1 MPEMIEVQIDSVRV
15 HLMTPQRLV
24 VLKQIGSERYLPIW
38 VGPYEAEA
46 ITVALQEVEMI
57 RPLTHDL
64 LKNVFG
70 AFNARIKRIEIVKLQ
85 NEIFYGSI
93 VAEVDGREVNVD
105 SRPSDAIALSVR
117 AHVPILVHHSVMD
130 EAGMILVPYSGYSY
144 DGMFVLADALIE
156 VHPAPV
162 LTLPQ
167 TAPSAADE
175 SPAGKCLRFPVGTPL
190 TEMERDTILATLDT
204 DFPDELKKTIASVPY
219 AAAGKMGL
227 QFRRRFWEE
236 DDGIFGGT
244 SRRTSLVWTWLMR
257 SL

>member
-85 NEIFYGSI
+85 NEIFYGNI

-117 AHVPILVHHSVMD
+117 AHVPILVHHSVME
-130 EAGMILVPYSGYSY
+130 EAGIVPEQDIPEEEEIAEKS
-144 DGMFVLADALIE
+144 E
-156 VHPAPV
+156 PAPMSEESTERLSV
-162 LTLPQ
+162 FEDFLEKLEFDKSDDDDKTDDDD
-167 TAPSAADE
+167 ASA
-175 SPAGKCLRFPVGTPL
+175 SNGP
-190 TEMERDTILATLDT
+190 
-204 DFPDELKKTIASVPY
+204 KKP
-219 AAAGKMGL
+219 KKK
-227 QFRRRFWEE
+227 
-236 DDGIFGGT
+236 
-244 SRRTSLVWTWLMR
+244 
-257 SL
+257 

>member
-117 AHVPILVHHSVMD
+117 AHVPILVHHSVME
-130 EAGMILVPYSGYSY
+130 EAGIVPEQDVSEENE
-144 DGMFVLADALIE
+144 AIE
-156 VHPAPV
+156 KAEPAPLSEESTERLSV
-162 LTLPQ
+162 FEDFLEKLEFDKTD
-167 TAPSAADE
+167 DE
-175 SPAGKCLRFPVGTPL
+175 DKPDDEGSSDTP
-190 TEMERDTILATLDT
+190 
-204 DFPDELKKTIASVPY
+204 KKQ
-219 AAAGKMGL
+219 K
-227 QFRRRFWEE
+227 
-236 DDGIFGGT
+236 
-244 SRRTSLVWTWLMR
+244 
-257 SL
+257 

>member
-70 AFNARIKRIEIVKLQ
+70 AFNAHIKRIEIVKLQ

-93 VAEVDGREVNVD
+93 VAEVDGKEVNVD

-117 AHVPILVHHSVMD
+117 AHVPILVHYSVMD
-130 EAGMILVPYSGYSY
+130 EAGIVPEQDIPEESETPENAEPAPLSEEGTERLSIFE
-144 DGMFVLADALIE
+144 DFLEKLEFDKSDDEDKPDDADA
-156 VHPAPV
+156 
-162 LTLPQ
+162 
-167 TAPSAADE
+167 SASDK
-175 SPAGKCLRFPVGTPL
+175 P
-190 TEMERDTILATLDT
+190 
-204 DFPDELKKTIASVPY
+204 KKP
-219 AAAGKMGL
+219 KKK
-227 QFRRRFWEE
+227 
-236 DDGIFGGT
+236 
-244 SRRTSLVWTWLMR
+244 
-257 SL
+257 

>member
-117 AHVPILVHHSVMD
+117 AHVPILVHHSVME
-130 EAGMILVPYSGYSY
+130 EAGIVPEQDVSEEPAE
-144 DGMFVLADALIE
+144 LE
-156 VHPAPV
+156 KEEPAPLSEEGTERLSV
-162 LTLPQ
+162 FEDFLEKLEFDKTD
-167 TAPSAADE
+167 DE
-175 SPAGKCLRFPVGTPL
+175 DK
-190 TEMERDTILATLDT
+190 
-204 DFPDELKKTIASVPY
+204 PDDEGSSDQPKK
-219 AAAGKMGL
+219 K
-227 QFRRRFWEE
+227 Q
-236 DDGIFGGT
+236 
-244 SRRTSLVWTWLMR
+244 
-257 SL
+257 

>member
-85 NEIFYGSI
+85 NEIFYGNI

-117 AHVPILVHHSVMD
+117 AHVPILVHYSVMD
-130 EAGMILVPYSGYSY
+130 EAGIIPEQDIPEEEELSQK
-144 DGMFVLADALIE
+144 AE
-156 VHPAPV
+156 PAP
-162 LTLPQ
+162 L
-167 TAPSAADE
+167 SE
-175 SPAGKCLRFPVGTPL
+175 EGT
-190 TEMERDTILATLDT
+190 ERLSVFE
-204 DFPDELKKTIASVPY
+204 DFLEKLEFDKPDDKDKP
-219 AAAGKMGL
+219 
-227 QFRRRFWEE
+227 E
-236 DDGIFGGT
+236 DDDDA
-244 SRRTSLVWTWLMR
+244 SASDKPKRPKKK
-257 SL
+257 

>member
-1 MPEMIEVQIDSVRV
+1 MAEMIEVQIDSVRV

-85 NEIFYGSI
+85 NEIFYGNI

-117 AHVPILVHHSVMD
+117 SHVPILVHFSVME
-130 EAGMILVPYSGYSY
+130 EAGIVPEQ
-144 DGMFVLADALIE
+144 DIPEEEETPEKAE
-156 VHPAPV
+156 PAPLSEEGTERLSV
-162 LTLPQ
+162 FEDFLEKLEFDKPDDKDK
-167 TAPSAADE
+167 PDDE
-175 SPAGKCLRFPVGTPL
+175 ESSDKP
-190 TEMERDTILATLDT
+190 
-204 DFPDELKKTIASVPY
+204 KKP
-219 AAAGKMGL
+219 KKK
-227 QFRRRFWEE
+227 
-236 DDGIFGGT
+236 
-244 SRRTSLVWTWLMR
+244 
-257 SL
+257 

>member
-117 AHVPILVHHSVMD
+117 AHVPILVHYSVME
-130 EAGMILVPYSGYSY
+130 EAGITPEQDVSEETE
-144 DGMFVLADALIE
+144 AIE
-156 VHPAPV
+156 KSEPAPLSEESTERLSV
-162 LTLPQ
+162 FEDFLEKLEFDKSDDDDKPDDED
-167 TAPSAADE
+167 ASA
-175 SPAGKCLRFPVGTPL
+175 SKP
-190 TEMERDTILATLDT
+190 
-204 DFPDELKKTIASVPY
+204 KK
-219 AAAGKMGL
+219 K
-227 QFRRRFWEE
+227 
-236 DDGIFGGT
+236 
-244 SRRTSLVWTWLMR
+244 
-257 SL
+257 

>member
-93 VAEVDGREVNVD
+93 VAEVDGREVDVD

-117 AHVPILVHHSVMD
+117 AHVPILVHYSVME
-130 EAGMILVPYSGYSY
+130 EAGITPEQDVSE
-144 DGMFVLADALIE
+144 DNE
-156 VHPAPV
+156 PV
-162 LTLPQ
+162 ETSEP
-167 TAPSAADE
+167 
-175 SPAGKCLRFPVGTPL
+175 TPL
-190 TEMERDTILATLDT
+190 SEESTERLSVFE
-204 DFPDELKKTIASVPY
+204 DFLEKLEFDKSDDEDKPDDADGPSDKPKK
-219 AAAGKMGL
+219 K
-227 QFRRRFWEE
+227 
-236 DDGIFGGT
+236 
-244 SRRTSLVWTWLMR
+244 
-257 SL
+257 